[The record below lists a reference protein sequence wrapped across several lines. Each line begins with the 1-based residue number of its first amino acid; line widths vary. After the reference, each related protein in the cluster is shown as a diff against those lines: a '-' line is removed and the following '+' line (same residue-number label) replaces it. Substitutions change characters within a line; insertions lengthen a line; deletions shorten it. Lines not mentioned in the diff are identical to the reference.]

1 MRLNLEFSA
10 VRYIKMKSEIRS
22 ILCVDENKDNLELL
36 KITFE
41 QEGFAVTICQ
51 SLEECLTKARE
62 NDFSAIILDNRLG
75 DRTSLDV
82 CREISEFS
90 PDTPIIF
97 CSGEARNAEIAKAI
111 EAGGDQYFVKPVDF
125 DKLAKAVKELIK
137 GAQSA

>member
-1 MRLNLEFSA
+1 
-10 VRYIKMKSEIRS
+10 MKSATRS

-36 KITFE
+36 TITFE
-41 QEGFAVTICQ
+41 QEGFAVTTCQ
-51 SLEECLTKARE
+51 SLEECLTEARR
-62 NDFSAIILDNRLG
+62 NNFSAIILDNRIG

-111 EAGGDQYFVKPVDF
+111 EAGGVQYFVKPVDF
-125 DKLAKAVKELIK
+125 EKLADAVKALIED
-137 GAQSA
+137 ARSA

>member
-1 MRLNLEFSA
+1 
-10 VRYIKMKSEIRS
+10 MKSGTRS

-36 KITFE
+36 TITFE
-41 QEGFAVTICQ
+41 QEGFAVTTCQ
-51 SLEECLTKARE
+51 TLEECLTEARRNE
-62 NDFSAIILDNRLG
+62 FSAIILDNRFG

-97 CSGEARNAEIAKAI
+97 CSGEARNAEIAKAM

-125 DKLAKAVKELIK
+125 DKLAKAVQKLIRD
-137 GAQSA
+137 AQSAS